1 MLGMYSNTWTL
12 LQWWRSSTRPR
23 KPEEGGVGSSGQAVT
38 DCSQSHID
46 HRDSET
52 CLQSSVAA
60 DRPTVTL
67 HIMVSIEKSQM
78 DHND

>member
-12 LQWWRSSTRPR
+12 VQWWSSSTRPR

-46 HRDSET
+46 HSDSAT
-52 CLQSSVAA
+52 AGFTVSSVVPQI
-60 DRPTVTL
+60 D
-67 HIMVSIEKSQM
+67 
-78 DHND
+78 

>member
-52 CLQSSVAA
+52 AVFTVLSSF
-60 DRPTVTL
+60 R
-67 HIMVSIEKSQM
+67 
-78 DHND
+78 